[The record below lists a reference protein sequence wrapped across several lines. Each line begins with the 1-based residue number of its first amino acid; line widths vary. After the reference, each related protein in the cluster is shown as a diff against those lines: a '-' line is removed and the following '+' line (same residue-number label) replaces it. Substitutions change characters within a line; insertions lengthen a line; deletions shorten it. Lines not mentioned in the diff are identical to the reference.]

1 MGEMV
6 KADHEIINFCHRAT
20 SNNLGMKSVAG
31 VVALGSVKAKCSERV
46 PRNSSTR
53 RFPPGSGGF
62 RHEKTTH
69 GEISVGGEN
78 GFAEDDITC

>member
-1 MGEMV
+1 MIMGERV

-46 PRNSSTR
+46 PKNSSTR
-53 RFPPGSGGF
+53 MFPPGPGGKSF
-62 RHEKTTH
+62 KPPTV
-69 GEISVGGEN
+69 ISVGV
-78 GFAEDDITC
+78 TVSLQTSH